1 MLVQRVVLNS
11 RPGKN
16 GAPVPEN
23 FRLEET
29 TFAPDLKDGE
39 VLVRT
44 LYLSVDPYMRCR
56 MNDDTGADYL
66 IPWQLSE
73 CVDGGGVGMVESSRC
88 SSYSEGDVV
97 TSFNWPWQTHAV
109 MKGSV
114 LQKIGRLDGCVRVVG
129 ICGSDEKCKALVKD
143 LGFSAAIN
151 YRQEDVP
158 TRLRECCPDGVDV
171 YFDNVG
177 GVTSD
182 TVIAQMNSGGH
193 VILCGQ
199 ISQYNKDVPYPPPLS
214 QETQETLQRKN
225 ITRERF
231 MVLNYMN
238 KADTA
243 LFELSQ
249 CVKSGQVKVLE
260 TVVNGIENMG
270 EAFCCMMNGGNI
282 GKQII
287 KISQRQ
293 EKGHGAVGLQEKVAG
308 VGLPGEQQQH
318 EEVNRQSPPA
328 AARPQEVGSEGV
340 AAATVVEAPAE
351 EPKGQQHTDVQQHH
365 EYEGHSAQD
374 IVVREE
380 DEGLHKTKAGS
391 QVVLQS
397 EVLLPDG
404 RPARR
409 RLHSWMEVLCIF
421 GVGDEH
427 CRPLLKLQVRETQQ
441 VMVKGQNPVPGGT
454 CEKNTLKVTQLQ
466 LQGALWVSAVEDGHQ
481 AAQRVQ

>member
-1 MLVQRVVLNS
+1 
-11 RPGKN
+11 
-16 GAPVPEN
+16 
-23 FRLEET
+23 
-29 TFAPDLKDGE
+29 
-39 VLVRT
+39 
-44 LYLSVDPYMRCR
+44 
-56 MNDDTGADYL
+56 
-66 IPWQLSE
+66 
-73 CVDGGGVGMVESSRC
+73 MVESSRC

-114 LQKIGRLDGCVRVVG
+114 LQKVDPQLVDGHLSYFLGAVGMTGLTALLGVREKGHVTKGANQTMVVSGAAGACGSIAGQIGRLDGCTGVVG

-177 GVTSD
+177 GVTSE

-214 QETQETLQRKN
+214 QETQETLQTKN

-231 MVLNYMN
+231 MVLNYMS
-238 KADTA
+238 KADAA

-270 EAFCCMMNGGNI
+270 DAFCSMMKGGNI

-287 KISQRQ
+287 KISQ
-293 EKGHGAVGLQEKVAG
+293 
-308 VGLPGEQQQH
+308 
-318 EEVNRQSPPA
+318 
-328 AARPQEVGSEGV
+328 
-340 AAATVVEAPAE
+340 
-351 EPKGQQHTDVQQHH
+351 
-365 EYEGHSAQD
+365 
-374 IVVREE
+374 
-380 DEGLHKTKAGS
+380 
-391 QVVLQS
+391 
-397 EVLLPDG
+397 
-404 RPARR
+404 
-409 RLHSWMEVLCIF
+409 
-421 GVGDEH
+421 
-427 CRPLLKLQVRETQQ
+427 
-441 VMVKGQNPVPGGT
+441 
-454 CEKNTLKVTQLQ
+454 
-466 LQGALWVSAVEDGHQ
+466 
-481 AAQRVQ
+481 